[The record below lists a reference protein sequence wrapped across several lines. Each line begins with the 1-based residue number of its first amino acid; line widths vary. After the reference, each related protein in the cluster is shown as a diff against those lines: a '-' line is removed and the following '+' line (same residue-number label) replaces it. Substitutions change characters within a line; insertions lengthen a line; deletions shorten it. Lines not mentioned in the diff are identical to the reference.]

1 MPINQI
7 LVHSESRAIIIGKL
21 DSLESQ
27 QSGIPTYT
35 KFAWAFMAM
44 MGTLWED
51 IISNSQEITTF
62 ISKTRRFVYH
72 YLYLRD
78 NRRPERSDA
87 YGQYME
93 SVKAIHCWFQ
103 RIIQNY
109 FPSYQLP
116 I

>member
-51 IISNSQEITTF
+51 IISNSQEITN
-62 ISKTRRFVYH
+62 VY
-72 YLYLRD
+72 
-78 NRRPERSDA
+78 
-87 YGQYME
+87 
-93 SVKAIHCWFQ
+93 
-103 RIIQNY
+103 IQNQTICIPL
-109 FPSYQLP
+109 FIPQGQQETRKE
-116 I
+116 